1 MGIQTCVGSPPDL
14 ISHVESVRVALWSLA
29 RGGNA
34 EITDD
39 TSACFS
45 SRFGML
51 PGPRPEMVNSAQTSN
66 SREITK
72 VAAEVR
78 QHRTLQAPRRNMK
91 PSMKDKIKG
100 SFHEVKG
107 TIKEEVG
114 KVTNDR
120 NLKAKGKAE
129 KKAAEVQQRIG
140 RAKDTVAKL
149 KRKLKELKTA

>member
-1 MGIQTCVGSPPDL
+1 VF
-14 ISHVESVRVALWSLA
+14 LA
-29 RGGNA
+29 PVWDEA
-34 EITDD
+34 E
-39 TSACFS
+39 
-45 SRFGML
+45 
-51 PGPRPEMVNSAQTSN
+51 PRPEMVNSAQTSN

-72 VAAEVR
+72 VAAEAP
-78 QHRTLQAPRRNMK
+78 QHRALQGPRRNMK

-100 SFHEVKG
+100 GFHEVKG

-129 KKAAEVQQRIG
+129 KKAGELQQRIG

-149 KRKLKELKTA
+149 KGKLKELKTR

>member
-1 MGIQTCVGSPPDL
+1 MCARLSPGVSIRGHL
-14 ISHVESVRVALWSLA
+14 KIAGGASVS
-29 RGGNA
+29 
-34 EITDD
+34 
-39 TSACFS
+39 FS
-45 SRFGML
+45 FQFGTM
-51 PGPRPEMVNSAQTSN
+51 PGTRPEMVNSAQTSN
-66 SREITK
+66 SREITN
-72 VAAEVR
+72 VAAGKP
-78 QHRTLQAPRRNMK
+78 QHRALQGSRRNMN

-129 KKAAEVQQRIG
+129 KKAGEVQQRIG

-149 KRKLKELKTA
+149 KGKLKELKTR